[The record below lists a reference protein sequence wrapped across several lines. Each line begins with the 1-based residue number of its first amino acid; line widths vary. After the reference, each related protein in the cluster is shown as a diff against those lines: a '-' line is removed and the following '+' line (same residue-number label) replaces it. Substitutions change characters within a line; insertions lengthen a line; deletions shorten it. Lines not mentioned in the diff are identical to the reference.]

1 MPGPNGPLVALIHH
15 LLSTHPDIFNSS
27 PFTAPTTI
35 SNNHQDGFSRLTML
49 LKESARV
56 LSSNSNLAAQGVCSP
71 VSCVTASLSSSSS
84 IPSPC
89 SGNSQRPRARS
100 GQHPGPRR
108 RHVEHRPGLGW
119 NHPVSRCYASVS
131 WPAHNHPPAGYT
143 WPASLYPTPY
153 EVLAQPRDAPYNK
166 VLFYQLVKVYHP
178 DRNYTDADSSIPHS
192 VRLERYRLVV
202 AANEI
207 LSDDAKRKAYDLYGA
222 GWNGNRTMQDLYRE
236 ADRSWRDEPGNA
248 SRNATWE
255 DWEKWRRE
263 RNGEPPPQNPV
274 FMSNELFVIVLCSLV
289 VAGSFA
295 QARRA
300 NSNTLNIVE
309 MRDQKH
315 AAISDDMRRRQ
326 YEKTPLN
333 RHERVESFLRQRD
346 SWNLASSVHRSSESP
361 P

>member
-1 MPGPNGPLVALIHH
+1 M
-15 LLSTHPDIFNSS
+15 
-27 PFTAPTTI
+27 
-35 SNNHQDGFSRLTML
+35 TML
-49 LKESARV
+49 LKESTRV
-56 LSSNSNLAAQGVCSP
+56 LSSNSNFTAQSVCSP
-71 VSCVTASLSSSSS
+71 VSCVTSSLSSLSSSSS
-84 IPSPC
+84 IPFPC
-89 SGNSQRPRARS
+89 SDKSRNSPRPRACS
-100 GQHPGPRR
+100 GQKPGSRR
-108 RHVEHRPGLGW
+108 RHVKHGPGLGW
-119 NHPVSRCYASVS
+119 NHPFPRCYASVS
-131 WPAHNHPPAGYT
+131 RPAHNRPSGTPADYT
-143 WPASLYPTPY
+143 WPASLFPTPY
-153 EVLAQPRDAPYNK
+153 EVLAQPRDAPYSK

-178 DRNYTDADSSIPHS
+178 DKNYTDADSSIPHS

-236 ADRSWRDEPGNA
+236 ADRSWRNEPGNA

-255 DWEKWRRE
+255 DWEEWRRE

-300 NSNTLNIVE
+300 NTNTLNIVE

-315 AAISDDMRRRQ
+315 AAISGDMRRRQ
-326 YEKTPLN
+326 DEKAPLN

-346 SWNLASSVHRSSESP
+346 SWNLASSVHRSSESTP
-361 P
+361 